1 MGVLIENRQFK
12 YEISLPSVKEKAQ
25 AILDALGNP
34 KGELSIL
41 LLDDAQIAILNR
53 DYLHRDGPTNVIAF
67 PMREGEFT
75 EVNPELLGDV
85 VISLETAEK
94 EGLAVGQGWQDRLSE
109 LLIHGILHLFGYDH
123 ENSEAEAEKMET
135 KARELLELLQSL

>member
-1 MGVLIENRQFK
+1 M
-12 YEISLPSVKEKAQ
+12 KEKAQ
-25 AILDALGNP
+25 AILDALDNP

-67 PMREGEFT
+67 PMREGDFT

-94 EGLAVGQGWQDRLSE
+94 EGLAVGQNMQDRLSE

-123 ENSEAEAEKMET
+123 ENSEAEAEKMEIKT
-135 KARELLELLQSL
+135 RELLELVNT